1 MHILILS
8 ELVVSSKIVKERE
21 IQMNTIESILSQLTS
36 NALVADVK
44 TVLLK
49 QDPEFPPVESAFQE
63 ATHALASRIGK
74 EEAEKLLAAKDQ
86 QILSDLVYAAYL
98 GFQANLSNFHNPVA
112 SQFTKLDYEVFL
124 REHIMQTLPHRAAAE
139 KDIAAF
145 RGTYK
150 DALSEYEDA
159 IQSYYIYLEV
169 AGPKLAHFWGYAFAN
184 KFLPWVEP
192 GYVSDGAQ
200 TSVYAL
206 ELHRDL
212 GFRVR

>member
-1 MHILILS
+1 
-8 ELVVSSKIVKERE
+8 
-21 IQMNTIESILSQLTS
+21 MNTIESILSQLTS

-44 TVLLK
+44 TVLRE

-63 ATHALASRIGK
+63 ATRALASKIGK
-74 EEAEKLLAAKDQ
+74 EEAEKLLAAKEQ
-86 QILSDLVYAAYL
+86 QILSDLVYGAYL
-98 GFQANLSNFHNPVA
+98 GFQANSSNFHNPAA
-112 SQFTKLDYEVFL
+112 SQFTKLDYDVFL
-124 REHIMQTLPHRAAAE
+124 REHIMQTLPRRAAAE
-139 KDIAAF
+139 KTIAALQV
-145 RGTYK
+145 TYK

-184 KFLPWVEP
+184 RFLPRVEP

-200 TSVYAL
+200 TSVYVL
-206 ELHRDL
+206 ELYRDL

>member
-1 MHILILS
+1 
-8 ELVVSSKIVKERE
+8 
-21 IQMNTIESILSQLTS
+21 MNTIESILSQLTS
-36 NALVADVK
+36 DALVSDLK
-44 TVLLK
+44 TVLRE

-63 ATHALASRIGK
+63 ATRALASKIGK
-74 EEAEKLLAAKDQ
+74 EEVAKLLAAKEQ

-112 SQFTKLDYEVFL
+112 SQFTKLDYDVFL
-124 REHIMQTLPHRAAAE
+124 REHIMQMLPRRAAAE
-139 KDIAAF
+139 KTTAAF
-145 RGTYK
+145 REAHK
-150 DALSEYEDA
+150 EALSEYEEA

-169 AGPKLAHFWGYAFAN
+169 VGLKLAHFWGYAFAN
-184 KFLPWVEP
+184 QFLPWVEP

-200 TSVYAL
+200 TSAYAL

>member
-1 MHILILS
+1 
-8 ELVVSSKIVKERE
+8 
-21 IQMNTIESILSQLTS
+21 MNTIESILSQLTS

-74 EEAEKLLAAKDQ
+74 EEAEKLLAAKEQ

-112 SQFTKLDYEVFL
+112 SQFTKLDYDVFL
-124 REHIMQTLPHRAAAE
+124 REHIMQTLPHRASAE
-139 KDIAAF
+139 KVITAL
-145 RGTYK
+145 RETYK

-169 AGPKLAHFWGYAFAN
+169 SQFRPCHF
-184 KFLPWVEP
+184 
-192 GYVSDGAQ
+192 
-200 TSVYAL
+200 
-206 ELHRDL
+206 
-212 GFRVR
+212 

>member
-1 MHILILS
+1 
-8 ELVVSSKIVKERE
+8 
-21 IQMNTIESILSQLTS
+21 MNTIESILTLLTS
-36 NALVADVK
+36 DALVADVK
-44 TVLLK
+44 AVLRE
-49 QDPEFPPVESAFQE
+49 QDPEYPSVETAFQE
-63 ATHALASRIGK
+63 AVCALASKIGK
-74 EEAEKLLAAKDQ
+74 EEAEKLLASKER
-86 QILSDLVYAAYL
+86 QILSDLVYTAYL
-98 GFQANLSNFHNPVA
+98 GFQANLANFHNPMA
-112 SQFTKLDYEVFL
+112 SQFTKLDYDVFL

-139 KDIAAF
+139 KTIAAF
-145 RGTYK
+145 RETYK
-150 DALSEYEDA
+150 DALSAYEDA

-184 KFLPWVEP
+184 RFLPWVEP

>member
-1 MHILILS
+1 
-8 ELVVSSKIVKERE
+8 
-21 IQMNTIESILSQLTS
+21 MNTIESILSQLTS
-36 NALVADVK
+36 DALASDLK
-44 TVLLK
+44 TVLRE
-49 QDPEFPPVESAFQE
+49 QDPEFPPVESAFKE
-63 ATHALASRIGK
+63 ATCALASRIGK
-74 EEAEKLLAAKDQ
+74 EEVEELLAAKEQ
-86 QILSDLVYAAYL
+86 QILSDLVYATYL

-112 SQFTKLDYEVFL
+112 SQFIKLDYGVFL
-124 REHIMQTLPHRAAAE
+124 REHIMQTLPHRASAE
-139 KDIAAF
+139 KVITAL
-145 RGTYK
+145 RETYK

-184 KFLPWVEP
+184 RFLPWVEP

>member
-1 MHILILS
+1 
-8 ELVVSSKIVKERE
+8 
-21 IQMNTIESILSQLTS
+21 MNTIESILSQLTS
-36 NALVADVK
+36 DALVADLK
-44 TVLLK
+44 TVLRE
-49 QDPEFPPVESAFQE
+49 QDPEYPPVETAFQE
-63 ATHALASRIGK
+63 ATRALASNIGK

-98 GFQANLSNFHNPVA
+98 GFQTNLSNFHNPVA
-112 SQFTKLDYEVFL
+112 SQFTKLDYDVFL
-124 REHIMQTLPHRAAAE
+124 REHIMQTLPHRASAE
-139 KDIAAF
+139 KVITAL
-145 RGTYK
+145 RETYK

-184 KFLPWVEP
+184 RFLPWVEP